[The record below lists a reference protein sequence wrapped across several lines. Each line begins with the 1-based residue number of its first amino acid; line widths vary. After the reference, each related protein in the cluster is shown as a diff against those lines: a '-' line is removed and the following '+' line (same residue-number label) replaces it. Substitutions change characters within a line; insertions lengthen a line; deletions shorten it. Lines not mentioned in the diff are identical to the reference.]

1 MTKKILFVCLGN
13 ICRSPAAEGI
23 MKHLVAKAGLSSE
36 IICDSAGTS
45 NYHIGELPDSRMI
58 MMARQRGIHLESHA
72 RQLHHEDFEKF
83 DLILAMDKE
92 NLEDIRRLDHHH
104 KYHDKIKLMCDY
116 CQAQDLQE
124 VPDPYYGGKHG
135 FELVLDLLTDACQ
148 GLLSELEKT
157 LPQAKT

>member
-1 MTKKILFVCLGN
+1 MTKKLLFVCLGN

-23 MKHLVAKAGLSSE
+23 MKHLVHEAGLDQE

-58 MMARQRGIHLESHA
+58 MMARQRGIHLESPA
-72 RQLHHEDFEKF
+72 RQLHPEDLEKF
-83 DLILAMDKE
+83 DLILAMDKD
-92 NLEDIRRLDHHH
+92 NLADIRRLDPHH
-104 KYHDKIKLMCDY
+104 KYQDKIKLMCDY
-116 CQAQDLQE
+116 CQSSDLKE

-148 GLLSELEKT
+148 GLLNSLVSEK
-157 LPQAKT
+157 